1 MARTVAGLPEGT
13 RLTDFI
19 SLGAL
24 AAKFPLAT
32 IHRILEETGRQ
43 SQRQRQLPAHVMVYY
58 VIALALYMQ
67 VSYGEVL
74 RCLVEGLE
82 WLGFRVE
89 RLRKT
94 GRSGISQAR
103 RRLGPEPM
111 RQLYSEVVEPI
122 ATPQTRGAWYR
133 DWRVV
138 SLDGSTLDVAD
149 TQSNE
154 QAFGRPGSTQG
165 RSGFPQIRFV
175 ALAENGTHVLFSA
188 QVGGYTSGETTL
200 AQDVVLRL
208 TPGMLCLADRGFFS
222 HKFWKETASTGAD
235 LLWRIQKMI
244 PTPCVQRLE
253 DGSYLS
259 RIHASAKD
267 RARDRN
273 GINVRVVEYRL
284 DGAKDPNTLYRLIT
298 TILDPEA
305 APAEELAALYQER
318 WEIEGAF
325 DEFKTHLRGRKIV
338 LRSKSRDLVLQEFY
352 GLMLAHFAVRSLMH
366 DAALKADVDPDT
378 VSFTHSLRV
387 ACRKMALHISTPPPK
402 KERLL
407 PGDARRDP

>member
-19 SLGAL
+19 SLGVL
-24 AAKFPLAT
+24 ADKFPLNT

-58 VIALALYMQ
+58 VIGLALYMQ

-82 WLGFRVE
+82 WLGFPVQ

-103 RRLGPEPM
+103 ARLGPEPM
-111 RQLYSEVVEPI
+111 KQLYAEVVEPI
-122 ATPQTRGAWYR
+122 ATPQTRGAWYH
-133 DWRVV
+133 DWRLV
-138 SLDGSTLDVAD
+138 SLDGSTLNVAD
-149 TQSNE
+149 TESNE
-154 QAFGRPGSTQG
+154 EAFGRPGTAQG

-175 ALAENGTHVLFSA
+175 ALVENGTHVLFSA
-188 QVGGYTSGETTL
+188 QVGGCRSGEHAL
-200 AQDVVLRL
+200 AQDVVSQLGR
-208 TPGMLCLADRGFFS
+208 GMLCLADRGFFS
-222 HKFWKETASTGAD
+222 HKFWKLSASTGAD
-235 LLWRIQKMI
+235 LLFRLQKMI
-244 PTPCVQRLE
+244 VTPCVKRLE

-259 RIHASAKD
+259 RIYPSAKD

-273 GINVRVVEYRL
+273 GTDVRVVEYRL
-284 DGAKDPNTLYRLIT
+284 DGAKDSGTLYRLIT
-298 TILDPEA
+298 TILDHEA
-305 APAEELAALYQER
+305 APAEELAALYQDR

-325 DEFKTHLRGRKIV
+325 DEFKTHLRGRQIV

-352 GLMLAHFAVRSLMH
+352 GLLLAHFAVRALMH

-387 ACRKMALHISTPPPK
+387 VRRKLPRYVSTPPSEEETP
-402 KERLL
+402 LSGD
-407 PGDARRDP
+407 PG